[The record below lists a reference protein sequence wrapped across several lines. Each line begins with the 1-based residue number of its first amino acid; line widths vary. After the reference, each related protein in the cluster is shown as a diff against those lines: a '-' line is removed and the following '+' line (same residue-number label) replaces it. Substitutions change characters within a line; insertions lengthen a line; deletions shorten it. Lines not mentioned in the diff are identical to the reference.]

1 MSSGSSGPS
10 EELAVMARRRIAEL
24 ELDLHRWRRVLALS
38 QTPAA
43 QAPAPRTPTARSPSQ
58 AVPVRVLAP
67 IAQIIATVAARY
79 GVTREELLAHGR
91 TQPATTA
98 RQVAMRLAR
107 ELTGKSYP
115 EIGRAFSR
123 DHATVIHACEVT
135 ESFAL
140 NDLREELRSALG
152 LGDHSEAGAL
162 V

>member
-1 MSSGSSGPS
+1 MSPGPSDPS
-10 EELAVMARRRIAEL
+10 EELVVMARRRIAEL
-24 ELDLHRWRRVLALS
+24 ELDLHRWRRVLALA
-38 QTPAA
+38 QTRALE
-43 QAPAPRTPTARSPSQ
+43 APAPRTPTSAPGL

-140 NDLREELRSALG
+140 NDLRDELRSALG
-152 LGDHSEAGAL
+152 LGDHSEAGVL